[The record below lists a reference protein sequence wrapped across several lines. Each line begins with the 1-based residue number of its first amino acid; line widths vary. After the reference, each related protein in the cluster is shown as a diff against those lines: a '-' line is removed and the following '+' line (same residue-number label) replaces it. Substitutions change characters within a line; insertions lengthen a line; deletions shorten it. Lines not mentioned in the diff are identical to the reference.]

1 MDDANPEKS
10 FERTQNY
17 LKEIQQKLDDYLSLE
32 MYLNKEEKEIFEQL
46 INIFE
51 PKYEK
56 FIDIDRFS
64 IPIIGMISSGKSTF
78 LNFLLNNKYIKYN
91 NDITTNFITIIRKKT
106 IDIT

>member
-51 PKYEK
+51 PKY
-56 FIDIDRFS
+56 
-64 IPIIGMISSGKSTF
+64 
-78 LNFLLNNKYIKYN
+78 
-91 NDITTNFITIIRKKT
+91 
-106 IDIT
+106 